1 MKSKKVILIT
11 GSNSGVGKCLVEH
24 FSKNK
29 NYLIMGCSRS
39 TDKFKS
45 KNFFHTKVDLQKE
58 NEIKLWVK
66 NIVNK
71 FGKIDYLI
79 NNAAFAPAA
88 FPALLNTYD
97 LIKETYELNVLGS
110 FTLINE
116 VAKQMIKKKFGRIIS
131 FSSMSVELNQ
141 EGTSLYSSS
150 KSALIQYSKILAKEL
165 GKANITSNIIGI
177 SVYSSNSVKK
187 LGSFIINKAR
197 EKLIF
202 KNNLNKEEIIHTVNF
217 FLHQDSRSV
226 TGQEIY
232 LGLIKN

>member
-1 MKSKKVILIT
+1 MKSKKVILVT
-11 GSNSGVGKCLVEH
+11 GSNSGVGKCLVRY
-24 FSKNK
+24 FSQNK
-29 NYLIMGCSRS
+29 SYLVMGCSRS
-39 TDKFKS
+39 IDKFKK
-45 KNFFHTKVDLQKE
+45 KNFFHTKVDLQNE
-58 NEIKLWVK
+58 NEIKSWVK
-66 NIVNK
+66 NIVIK

-79 NNAAFAPAA
+79 NSAAFAPAA
-88 FPALLNTYD
+88 FPALLNTYG
-97 LIKETYELNVLGS
+97 LIEETYKLNVVGS
-110 FTLINE
+110 FTLMNE

-165 GKANITSNIIGI
+165 GKVNITSNIIGI
-177 SVYSSNSVKK
+177 SIYSSNSVKK

-202 KNNLNKEEIIHTVNF
+202 KNNLNEEEIIHAVNF
-217 FLHQDSRSV
+217 FLHQDSKSI